1 MTYRFVSSQERSRQ
15 VEEWKA
21 ARKYWDIREELIK
34 WFNENP
40 DITPPAKIIEI
51 MNWKRRKK
59 KEDTDE

>member
-15 VEEWKA
+15 VA
-21 ARKYWDIREELIK
+21 DRSDSRRYWDLRKELIK

-40 DITPPAKIIEI
+40 DITPPAEIMEI

-59 KEDTDE
+59 KNSP